1 MQLPALR
8 DGLRGLYNRRYLED
22 VFSRELHRV
31 ERNGKPVSVV
41 MIDIDHFKRFND
53 KRVTTRVTSCSVR
66 WHAPSRTISA
76 PPTPPAAMAAK
87 SLPSV
92 GAGFASPG
100 NRLRLAPDR
109 DSTATQRHAPSLTPR

>member
-1 MQLPALR
+1 VQLPALR

-41 MIDIDHFKRFND
+41 MI
-53 KRVTTRVTSCSVR
+53 
-66 WHAPSRTISA
+66 ISA

-92 GAGFASPG
+92 GGRVCVAGESPPAG
-100 NRLRLAPDR
+100 
-109 DSTATQRHAPSLTPR
+109 T

>member
-41 MIDIDHFKRFND
+41 MI
-53 KRVTTRVTSCSVR
+53 
-66 WHAPSRTISA
+66 ISA

-92 GAGFASPG
+92 GARFASPG